1 MSQDTIEFRKMTQE
15 EFAKFHEDNLE
26 GYAQDIARAFKRPI
40 EGERVRAKE
49 QVTGLLPKGVDTE
62 GHYLFNAI
70 DTKSG
75 NKVGNVW
82 INVDEAKSRAFL
94 FDIVVYEPFRQRIR
108 EEDHESDG
116 EDAEGNE
123 NLICRTTCLRL
134 QYRGHQPI
142 QNPRLQHCQFQHA
155 EEYLDAT

>member
-15 EFAKFHEDNLE
+15 EFARFHEDNLE

-82 INVDEAKSRAFL
+82 INIDEAKSRAFL
-94 FDIVVYEPFRQRIR
+94 YDIVVDEPFRGKGYGRKIM
-108 EEDHESDG
+108 
-116 EDAEGNE
+116 
-123 NLICRTTCLRL
+123 NLMEKMLKEMKISSVELHVFAYNTVAINLYKT
-134 QYRGHQPI
+134 QGYNTASFNMQKSI
-142 QNPRLQHCQFQHA
+142 
-155 EEYLDAT
+155 

>member
-94 FDIVVYEPFRQRIR
+94 FDIVVYEPFRGKGYGRKIM
-108 EEDHESDG
+108 
-116 EDAEGNE
+116 
-123 NLICRTTCLRL
+123 NLMEKMLKEMKISSVELHVFTYNTVAINLYKT
-134 QYRGHQPI
+134 QGYNTASFNMKKSI
-142 QNPRLQHCQFQHA
+142 
-155 EEYLDAT
+155 

>member
-94 FDIVVYEPFRQRIR
+94 YDIVVYEPFRGKGYGRKIMSLM
-108 EEDHESDG
+108 EKMLKEMKISSVELHVF
-116 EDAEGNE
+116 AYNTAAI
-123 NLICRTTCLRL
+123 NLYKTQGYNTASFNMQKSI
-134 QYRGHQPI
+134 
-142 QNPRLQHCQFQHA
+142 
-155 EEYLDAT
+155 